1 MSYLWKT
8 TRAKHR
14 ARPVRKFI
22 CLSARIFVLPIATK
36 RTLAKAVLAVS
47 LASLVAAAPVAA
59 TLRTQGPPTPFAG
72 MQLAFSA
79 TFTGSQLN
87 SSAWQTC
94 YPGYT
99 QGQGCTNFGNAQEE
113 EWYLPSQVQV
123 SNGALHLVASETPTA
138 GWNSSQT
145 PVTYPYASGMVT
157 TFQSFQFTYGYVQI
171 VARIPGGTGTWP
183 ALWLLPANESWP
195 PEIDIMENWGSLH
208 TVRETTHWP
217 SPGGQEYQS
226 FATTTPSD
234 LTAGW
239 HTYALLWSPGSLTWY
254 LDGNVV
260 ARYLGSNVP
269 SQPMYLLA
277 NLAIDGA
284 AAQTS
289 SFDIQSVQVY
299 QP

>member
-1 MSYLWKT
+1 
-8 TRAKHR
+8 
-14 ARPVRKFI
+14 
-22 CLSARIFVLPIATK
+22 
-36 RTLAKAVLAVS
+36 
-47 LASLVAAAPVAA
+47 
-59 TLRTQGPPTPFAG
+59 

-79 TFTGSQLN
+79 TFTGTELN
-87 SSAWQTC
+87 PAVWQTC

-99 QGQGCTNFGNAQEE
+99 QGGGCTNFGNAQEE
-113 EWYLPSQVQV
+113 EWYLPGQVQV
-123 SNGALHLVASETPTA
+123 LNGALHLVASETPTA

-217 SPGGQEYQS
+217 SPAGPEYQS
-226 FATTTPSD
+226 FATTTPDD
-234 LTAGW
+234 LTATW

-254 LDGNVV
+254 LDGTVV
-260 ARYLGSNVP
+260 ARYLGNNVP

-289 SFDIQSVQVY
+289 SFDIQSVQVW